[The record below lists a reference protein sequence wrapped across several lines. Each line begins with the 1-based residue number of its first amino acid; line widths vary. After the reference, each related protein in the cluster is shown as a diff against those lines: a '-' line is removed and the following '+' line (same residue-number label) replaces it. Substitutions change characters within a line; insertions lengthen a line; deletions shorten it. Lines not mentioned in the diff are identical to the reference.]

1 MVFLLLQVKILIFTL
16 EGGWA
21 VRGKGG
27 KQART
32 GTEQV
37 TVDVRRRLRDAN
49 VDSAT

>member
-1 MVFLLLQVKILIFTL
+1 MGGHSLSWK
-16 EGGWA
+16 GGWA

-32 GTEQV
+32 GPEQV

-49 VDSAT
+49 VDSAS